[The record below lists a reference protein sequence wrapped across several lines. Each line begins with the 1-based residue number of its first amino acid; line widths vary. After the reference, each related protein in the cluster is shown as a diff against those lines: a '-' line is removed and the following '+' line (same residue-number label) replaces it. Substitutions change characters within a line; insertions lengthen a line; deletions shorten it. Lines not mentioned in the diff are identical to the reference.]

1 MHSKNKIPFSN
12 LKPIPRS
19 KIRLFFGIR
28 YYRTRRYLFWFFHSR
43 QYAKKIGKSK
53 LEHCIVTHDTP
64 LLRKL
69 KDVDMWMQHNKVINL
84 TIAIKQINQVII
96 YPGETFSYWKLV
108 GKPSY
113 KKGYKDGMILHYG
126 SFQSSVG
133 GGLCQ
138 LSNLLYWMALHTP
151 LTITERYRHSFD
163 VFPDNHRTQPFGS
176 GATCVYNYRDLCFK
190 NETNEAY
197 QINLWIDQ
205 DKLCGEILSDS
216 QKYVSYQV
224 YEANHLITHEY
235 WGVFIRH
242 NEIRRKVFDLN
253 KHQIDDLFVC
263 ENHALMMYEPML
275 ESIS

>member
-1 MHSKNKIPFSN
+1 M
-12 LKPIPRS
+12 
-19 KIRLFFGIR
+19 
-28 YYRTRRYLFWFFHSR
+28 
-43 QYAKKIGKSK
+43 
-53 LEHCIVTHDTP
+53 
-64 LLRKL
+64 LRKL
-69 KDVDMWMQHNKVINL
+69 KDVDMWMQHNKVTNL
-84 TIAIKQINQVII
+84 RIAIKQINHVII

-113 KKGYKDGMILHYG
+113 KKGYKDGMTLHYG
-126 SFQSSVG
+126 SFQPSVG

-138 LSNLLYWMALHTP
+138 LSNLLYWMALQTP

-205 DKLCGEILSDS
+205 DNLCGEILSDS

-235 WGVFIRH
+235 WGAFIRH

-253 KHQIDDLFVC
+253 KRQIDDLFVC